1 MAEDLR
7 NLLEE
12 QPKPKTTVSIQAIVS
27 FATGILSY
35 LLIFFHSLIDMG
47 FILALILAPVTAV
60 IAIITGH
67 RAKKQIRHADTNM
80 RGTKLASIGL
90 FLGYLYIILAVLV
103 LILALLG
110 LGGLITALRSLLG
123 G

>member
-27 FATGILSY
+27 FVTGILSY

-47 FILALILAPVTAV
+47 FILALILAPITAV

-90 FLGYLYIILAVLV
+90 FLGYLYVILAVLV